1 MVTEW
6 RLITCSLVKLNRSS
20 KLTSS
25 VTLLRLFYSVIFVNW
40 VAMKRRRLGAR
51 LTCLTTWTCSS
62 RVRPALTTRI
72 STTNGRD
79 LKLKVNLDR
88 LSVA

>member
-25 VTLLRLFYSVIFVNW
+25 VTLLRLFYSGDIRELGGDEATTADGAKVDVFSQRGH
-40 VAMKRRRLGAR
+40 ARRGYVLR
-51 LTCLTTWTCSS
+51 
-62 RVRPALTTRI
+62 
-72 STTNGRD
+72 
-79 LKLKVNLDR
+79 
-88 LSVA
+88 